1 MVRSCPICICC
12 ATSPSL
18 IWTLSRSASL
28 MPKPSRRLTYSC
40 AIDAALGEAEP
51 AHAMGEPRRAE
62 PDLRDLETV
71 ADAGEHV
78 LVADFEPVEFQL
90 AMAAVLLRSH
100 DRNAPHDAPA
110 RLIAV
115 IEKRGEA
122 AARIVRGARDDD
134 EMRRFGGAGDEP
146 FAAADHPF
154 AVLLFGGGA
163 DHARIG
169 AAARRRL
176 GHGERR
182 FHLALDHRPQPP
194 LLLRRRADTREQQHL
209 AVVGRRAVDRER
221 AKHGARSFL
230 VDRRPGDGRQR
241 HAAEFLGRLRRPQ
254 SDFFGLLLHRRE
266 PRQRNIFMLGE
277 IFFIRFER
285 EHILLDKGAR
295 AHT

>member
-1 MVRSCPICICC
+1 MQWVSR
-12 ATSPSL
+12 AGPSL
-18 IWTLSRSASL
+18 ICVILR
-28 MPKPSRRLTYSC
+28 PSPTPESTFSSPTSSPSNSSSQWPPC
-40 AIDAALGEAEP
+40 SSGPMIA
-51 AHAMGEPRRAE
+51 
-62 PDLRDLETV
+62 
-71 ADAGEHV
+71 
-78 LVADFEPVEFQL
+78 
-90 AMAAVLLRSH
+90 
-100 DRNAPHDAPA
+100 NAPHDAPA

-154 AVLLFGGGA
+154 AVFLLGGGA

-176 GHGERR
+176 GHGERG

-194 LLLRRRADTREQQHL
+194 LLLRRRADAREQQHI

-221 AKHGARSFL
+221 AEHGARRFL

-254 SDFFGLLLHRRE
+254 SDFFGLLLHRRQ
-266 PRQRNIFMLGE
+266 PRQRNIFVLGE